1 MKITNSKNEVYK
13 FTDEEVIDILI
24 WAFGYMDL
32 EEKRLL
38 PIDIENNVENATLK
52 RKLRQ
57 CIEGDIEIIQRTK
70 IIKGDDYY

>member
-1 MKITNSKNEVYK
+1 MRITNSKNEIYK

>member
-1 MKITNSKNEVYK
+1 MRITNSKNEVYK

-38 PIDIENNVENATLK
+38 PIDIENNVKNATLK

-70 IIKGDDYY
+70 TIKGDDYY